1 MSVTLCTS
9 NVLAFAF
16 KRNFYGMLYITSS
29 SVRCYVVTSRRFY
42 EVCPSE
48 VKAAAFVMRPL
59 CIERIFPF
67 RMKTSSVPIS
77 WSSHSPCAWMFYWRF
92 SFEDHDL
99 FLANALWR
107 DHEAKEE
114 FILNTHTFFSSFS
127 LLFMPKCGFPWM
139 LSIGKYIL
147 GDDAS
152 SINIVYLFLTA
163 KQKASELSVSRKK
176 LVSFVVF
183 CFFFVQKS
191 FPCRLSAPHTIKSFT
206 ILREGN
212 QINICYKLLH
222 IADSNI

>member
-1 MSVTLCTS
+1 MI
-9 NVLAFAF
+9 
-16 KRNFYGMLYITSS
+16 YITSS

-42 EVCPSE
+42 EICPSE

-114 FILNTHTFFSSFS
+114 FILNTHTLFSSFS
-127 LLFMPKCGFPWM
+127 LIFMPKFGFPWM
-139 LSIGKYIL
+139 WSIGKYIL

-152 SINIVYLFLTA
+152 SINIVYLFLT
-163 KQKASELSVSRKK
+163 VNKK
-176 LVSFVVF
+176 RQSCLFPEKKTSQFLCF
-183 CFFFVQKS
+183 LFFFVQKS

-206 ILREGN
+206 ILRAGN
-212 QINICYKLLH
+212 QINICYKLIY
-222 IADSNI
+222 IAYRNI